1 MELDEFST
9 ELSVNLAGRISVSVG
24 ERFQP
29 EIRRGHSST
38 MSTASRGAFVLLEG
52 GDRCGKTT
60 QCARLVSHL
69 VSKGLQA
76 EMWRFPDRTTAVGN
90 VIDDYLCKKIELDD
104 RAAHLLFAANR
115 WEKQEEMIRKLQSGI
130 TLVVDRYSHSGVA
143 FTAAK
148 GVPGLDV
155 EWCKASENGLVKP
168 DCLLYLHAPVE
179 TAAGRGGFGQERYEN
194 LDMQNR
200 VKGQFELLREK
211 EWVLID
217 ANRTIEEVEV
227 DVQRAAEEAVEACK
241 QGMPI
246 HSIQW

>member
-1 MELDEFST
+1 MRDEF
-9 ELSVNLAGRISVSVG
+9 E
-24 ERFQP
+24 P
-29 EIRRGHSST
+29 EIRRGSSST

-69 VSKGLQA
+69 MAKGVQA

-90 VIDDYLCKKIELDD
+90 VIDEYLCKKIELDD

-115 WEKQEEMIRKLQSGI
+115 WEKQEEMMRKLQSGI

-155 EWCKASENGLVKP
+155 DWCKASENGLVKP

-179 TAAGRGGFGQERYEN
+179 TAASRGGFGLERYEN

-200 VKGQFELLREK
+200 VKEQFELLK
-211 EWVLID
+211 EEDWVLID

-227 DVQRAAEEAVEACK
+227 DVQRAAEKAVEVCK
-241 QGMPI
+241 HGLPI
-246 HSIQW
+246 QSIQW